1 MAKTSKNILGDQSG
15 KIGKIV
21 GRVVNGIQL
30 YSAYNS
36 HTSNPRTP
44 KQIAAR
50 ARFTAVMR
58 LSKAMIGAANIGF
71 RLTAS
76 GVPLTSPSNIFT
88 KRNHKFMQYDPDTK
102 VTTPD
107 YEHLILS
114 EGHTPYVE
122 FSNVSFSDSQS
133 VKVSISSP
141 LSSDFGAYDDD
152 TVYIVVYCPDRDE
165 CTLGTAKR
173 SDTLIIATVPPNWVG
188 ENVYVWGFVK
198 TSVDEPLLIESIGV
212 RLRPGECSPTSY
224 IATGA
229 IS

>member
-1 MAKTSKNILGDQSG
+1 M
-15 KIGKIV
+15 
-21 GRVVNGIQL
+21 
-30 YSAYNS
+30 
-36 HTSNPRTP
+36 
-44 KQIAAR
+44 
-50 ARFTAVMR
+50 
-58 LSKAMIGAANIGF
+58 
-71 RLTAS
+71 
-76 GVPLTSPSNIFT
+76 
-88 KRNHKFMQYDPDTK
+88 
-102 VTTPD
+102 
-107 YEHLILS
+107 
-114 EGHTPYVE
+114 E

>member
-1 MAKTSKNILGDQSG
+1 MSKTSKNILGDQSG

-30 YSAYNS
+30 YSAYSN

-50 ARFTAVMR
+50 ARFTAVTR
-58 LSKAMIGAANIGF
+58 LSKAMIGAVNIGF
-71 RLTAS
+71 RLSAS

-88 KRNHKFMQYDPDTK
+88 KRNNRLMQYDPDSG

-114 EGHTPYVE
+114 EGRVPYVE
-122 FSNVSFSDSQS
+122 FSNTSFSDSQS

-141 LSSDFGAYDDD
+141 ITSDFGAYDDD
-152 TVYIVVYCPDRDE
+152 TVYIVVYCPDRNE

-173 SDTLIIATVPPNWVG
+173 PDTLVTAPVPP
-188 ENVYVWGFVK
+188 F
-198 TSVDEPLLIESIGV
+198 LLHRHWH
-212 RLRPGECSPTSY
+212 RLQT
-224 IATGA
+224 IFQA
-229 IS
+229 

>member
-88 KRNHKFMQYDPDTK
+88 KRNNKFMQYDPDTK

-141 LSSDFGAYDDD
+141 LTSDFGAYDDD
-152 TVYIVVYCPDRDE
+152 TVYIVVYC
-165 CTLGTAKR
+165 
-173 SDTLIIATVPPNWVG
+173 VPPNWVG